1 MSESFDFVIVGSGGG
16 SMCAALMMRSAGK
29 SAVVLE
35 KTDMVGGTT
44 SISGGVMWIP
54 NNRFMRA
61 DGIKDSEDQA
71 MAYLDAVVG
80 DSDDTP
86 SAKRTKRLA
95 YVRQSNEMLEFLISR
110 GIKFRRNPYWPDY
123 YDAPGSLAAGRTV
136 SAQLFDVNRLG
147 DWKDKMRPFMLPLP
161 AYLDEAMGSLA
172 NFKRSWAARGVLL
185 KVMGRAIGAK
195 LKGQRLVT
203 GGNAIQGQMIEAA
216 LKAGVD
222 IRLSS
227 PVKRIVVED
236 GRAVGVIVEKD
247 GAEQRIDARL
257 GILINAGG
265 YARNQQMLDRYIP
278 GMSADNTNV
287 SPGDTGEMIEA
298 GGAVGAALVQM
309 DGFIGGQVTLP
320 PGSAG
325 SPHKPMV
332 QSDMA
337 KPHVIV
343 VDQNGE
349 RFLNESSNYTE
360 STRAQLDRAK
370 QHPAIPS
377 WMVFDSQ
384 YIDTYM
390 LAGTMAGAKKPQA
403 WYDEGYLRQADS
415 IEGLA
420 AAIEIDPTKL
430 RATVDRF
437 NGFVRNGRDEDFH
450 RGESAFDKFSGDT
463 LDKKS
468 PSLGTIEKGPF
479 YAIPVYPGDVGT
491 FGGML
496 TDEYARVLREDGS
509 PIPGLYATGT
519 SAASVMGKASPAAGV
534 NVGQSFTWG
543 YVAAK
548 HAANLDNAAAAQAAE

>member
-54 NNRFMRA
+54 NNRFMRV
-61 DGIKDSEDQA
+61 DGVKDSEEQA

-80 DSDDTP
+80 DHDDTP
-86 SAKRTKRLA
+86 GAKRAKRLA

-110 GIKFRRNPYWPDY
+110 GIKFRRNRYWPDY
-123 YDAPGSLAAGRTV
+123 YDAPGSSAPGRTV
-136 SAQLFDVNRLG
+136 SAQLFDINRLG
-147 DWKDKMRPFMLPLP
+147 EWKDKMRPFALPLP

-172 NFKRSWAARGVLL
+172 NIKRSWAARGVLL

-203 GGNAIQGQMIEAA
+203 GGNAIQGQMVEAA

-236 GRAVGVIVEKD
+236 GRAVGVIVEKG

-278 GMSADNTNV
+278 GMSAENTNV
-287 SPGDTGEMIEA
+287 APGDTGEMIEA
-298 GGAVGAALVQM
+298 GGQIGAALVQM
-309 DGFIGGQVTLP
+309 DGFIGGQVSLP
-320 PGSAG
+320 PGSEG

-332 QSDMA
+332 QGDMA
-337 KPHVIV
+337 KPHAIV
-343 VDQNGE
+343 VDPGGD
-349 RFLNESSNYTE
+349 RFVSESSNYTDF
-360 STRAQLDRAK
+360 TRALLERNK
-370 QHPAIPS
+370 QKPSIPS

-390 LAGTMAGAKKPQA
+390 LVGTMAGTKKPQA
-403 WYDEGYLRQADS
+403 WYDAGYLHQGNS
-415 IEGLA
+415 IEELA
-420 AAIEIDPTKL
+420 TSLGIDPAKL

-437 NGFVRNGRDEDFH
+437 NEFARGGHDEDFH
-450 RGESAFDKFSGDT
+450 RGDSAFDKFVGDSLT
-463 LDKKS
+463 KTT
-468 PSLGTIEKGPF
+468 LGTVEKGPF

-548 HAANLDNAAAAQAAE
+548 HAANLDNAATAQAAE

>member
-16 SMCAALMMRSAGK
+16 SMCSALMMRSAGK
-29 SAVVLE
+29 RAVILE
-35 KTDMVGGTT
+35 KTEMVGGTT

-61 DGIKDSEDQA
+61 DGIKDSEEQA

-86 SAKRTKRLA
+86 SAKRAKRLA
-95 YVRQSNEMLEFLISR
+95 YIRQSNEMLEFLISK

-123 YDAPGSLAAGRTV
+123 YDAPGSSAPGRTV
-136 SAQLFDVNRLG
+136 SAQLFDINRLG
-147 DWKDKMRPFMLPLP
+147 DWKDKMRPFALPLP

-172 NFKRSWAARGVLL
+172 NIKRSWAARGVLL
-185 KVMGRAIGAK
+185 KVMGRAIRAK

-203 GGNAIQGQMIEAA
+203 GGNAIQGQMVEAA

-222 IRLSS
+222 IRLNT

-247 GAEQRIDARL
+247 GTEQRIDARL

-278 GMSADNTNV
+278 GMSAENTNV
-287 SPGDTGEMIEA
+287 GPGDTGEMIEA
-298 GGAVGAALVQM
+298 GGAAGAALVQM

-320 PGSAG
+320 PGSEG

-332 QSDMA
+332 QGDMA
-337 KPHVIV
+337 KPHALV
-343 VDQNGE
+343 VDQGGE
-349 RFLNESSNYTE
+349 RFVSESSNYTDF
-360 STRAQLDRAK
+360 TRAQLERNRQK
-370 QHPAIPS
+370 PAIPS

-403 WYDEGYLRQADS
+403 WYDAGYLHQANS
-415 IEGLA
+415 IEELATGLD
-420 AAIEIDPTKL
+420 IDPAKL

-437 NGFVRNGRDEDFH
+437 NGFARNGHDEDFH
-450 RGESAFDKFSGDT
+450 RGDSVFDKFVGDSLT
-463 LDKKS
+463 KTT
-468 PSLGTIEKGPF
+468 LGTVEKGPF

-548 HAANLDNAAAAQAAE
+548 HAANLDNAATAQAAE